1 MILNL
6 STKKAT
12 CDGVFRNHLGIVLF
26 SFAVDHG
33 FCSINY
39 AELWVMYIGID
50 SAWSKGF
57 KEFTIKSDSKVAID
71 LIRKLQCTPLIKSV
85 VLLNFQ
91 IGGSF

>member
-1 MILNL
+1 
-6 STKKAT
+6 
-12 CDGVFRNHLGIVLF
+12 
-26 SFAVDHG
+26 
-33 FCSINY
+33 
-39 AELWVMYIGID
+39 MYIGID